1 MLTLIEAD
9 ESLNQF
15 NLTFLKLFIIKFLQ
29 EHACRCIICQFEIK
43 VTLKKEVI
51 DNVRKNKQVKIE

>member
-15 NLTFLKLFIIKFLQ
+15 NLILLKLFIIKFLQ
-29 EHACRCIICQFEIK
+29 EHVCRCIICQFEIK
-43 VTLKKEVI
+43 TTLKKEVI
-51 DNVRKNKQVKIE
+51 DSVKKNK